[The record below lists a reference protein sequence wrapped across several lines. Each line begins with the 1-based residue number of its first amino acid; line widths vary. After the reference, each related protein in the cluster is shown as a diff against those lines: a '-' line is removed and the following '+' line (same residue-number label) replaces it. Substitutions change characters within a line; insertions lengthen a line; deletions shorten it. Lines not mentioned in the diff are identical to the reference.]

1 MNDGPNQP
9 KTMPPLRI
17 LLADDEAGIRKVMTT
32 ALVAEGYCV
41 DSAED
46 GAEAWE
52 LLQSNRYNL
61 LITDNSMPKV
71 TGLELVKL
79 LRSQN
84 ATLPIV
90 MATATG
96 IAPTEELG
104 LHTNLGIKAII
115 LKPFTIREMLSTV
128 AKVMRGANDDK
139 VSQTAAVTEG
149 EDDGASQRGKPAETP
164 FPANPP
170 QRILVVDPDLNF
182 RVLYACALTNPGVEV
197 ELVEDGATGWEA
209 LQTRDYSLLITKN
222 DLPNLTGVQLI
233 AKLRAAKMAL
243 PVVMAA
249 TRLPVHDLARN
260 PSLQLAATLVKPFP
274 IDVLRATVKN
284 AGSVAGDFG
293 LKPHICVG
301 IS

>member
-9 KTMPPLRI
+9 KTTPPLRI

-32 ALVAEGYCV
+32 ALIAEGYCV

-96 IAPTEELG
+96 IAPTEELDC
-104 LHTNLGIKAII
+104 
-115 LKPFTIREMLSTV
+115 IRTSGSRPLSL
-128 AKVMRGANDDK
+128 
-139 VSQTAAVTEG
+139 S
-149 EDDGASQRGKPAETP
+149 P
-164 FPANPP
+164 
-170 QRILVVDPDLNF
+170 
-182 RVLYACALTNPGVEV
+182 
-197 ELVEDGATGWEA
+197 
-209 LQTRDYSLLITKN
+209 
-222 DLPNLTGVQLI
+222 LPSE
-233 AKLRAAKMAL
+233 K
-243 PVVMAA
+243 
-249 TRLPVHDLARN
+249 
-260 PSLQLAATLVKPFP
+260 
-274 IDVLRATVKN
+274 
-284 AGSVAGDFG
+284 
-293 LKPHICVG
+293 C
-301 IS
+301 